1 MTAPKTL
8 GSRLAPG
15 LALALALAP
24 LGCEGQRTPP
34 SGITAYLRV
43 NAVGVQFAPGELT
56 TDDRAQNPTVGISSR
71 NTHVFPGAQ
80 NRTIT
85 GSASSTATAV
95 LLGLQGDSGHWLIP
109 VGGVPDLEVEGN
121 VAMNASISFSP
132 ELPVGAQK
140 LIGRAVAAN
149 GDVGPAE
156 ILALT
161 VDDPNALPMA
171 ALIIDLTWD
180 TEADLDLHVHVTPDD
195 VGAMNPDGT
204 TVKPFDVW
212 EKQPLGMP
220 PGAATQ
226 AQIDAAGALSFDSN
240 ARCIIDGARVERL
253 LYVKPNYPVGTYDVR
268 VDTFSLCGEAT
279 ARWHVRA
286 YRNTTGTPETILE
299 SYGQSIDSDTLG
311 SHNAASGLWALSIHS
326 P

>member
-1 MTAPKTL
+1 MTPCKTL
-8 GSRLAPG
+8 RARVARSLAV
-15 LALALALAP
+15 ALALAP
-24 LGCEGQRTPP
+24 LGCDGQSTPP

-43 NAVGVQFAPGELT
+43 SAVGAQFEPGELT
-56 TDDRAQNPTVGISSR
+56 TEDRAMDPTVGITSR

-132 ELPVGAQK
+132 ALPVGPQM

-156 ILALT
+156 VLGLT
-161 VDDPNALPMA
+161 IDNPNATPMG
-171 ALIIDLTWD
+171 ALIVDLAWD
-180 TEADLDLHVHVTPDD
+180 TEADLDLHVHVTPDN

-204 TVKPFDVW
+204 IVKAFDVW
-212 EKQPLGMP
+212 EKQPLGM
-220 PGAATQ
+220 AAGSASQ
-226 AQIDAAGALSFDSN
+226 AEIDAAGALTFDSN
-240 ARCIIDGARVERL
+240 ARCVIDGARLERL
-253 LYVKPNYPVGTYDVR
+253 LYVKPNAPLGTYDVR

-279 ARWHVRA
+279 ARWHAKA
-286 YRNTTGTPETILE
+286 YRNTTGTPETIIE
-299 SYGQSIDSDTLG
+299 SYGQSIDIDTRG
-311 SHNAASGLWALSIHS
+311 SHNATSGLWVLSFHS